1 MKKKLIIIIIIII
14 VLIGVLFILRG
25 SEDTWICEN
34 NEWVRHGNPKASQP
48 TDPCGENKEEQDIIV
63 YLEENQVISS
73 PLTVKGKARGT
84 WFFEADFPVVLVN
97 WDGLIIGQS
106 IATAKQDWMT
116 EDFVEFEVSI
126 DFEKPDYGKNGFLI
140 FRKDNPSGLPE
151 YDDSFEIPILF
162 E

>member
-48 TDPCGENKEEQDIIV
+48 TDPCGENKQEQDIIV

-97 WDGLIIGQS
+97 WDGLIIGQG
-106 IATAKQDWMT
+106 IASTKENWMT

-151 YDDSFEIPILF
+151 YDDSFEVFVLF